1 MRRIQ
6 SLSTFV
12 GFSSDVPPLEDFSE
26 LIGQVNKLETDDS
39 HQSLAIESTS
49 STPKDER
56 VKKLPSSSKDQKSA
70 APRVSNFGGFKKGFL
85 NNTKAIKGKPALS
98 SRPTTKTDDIPVIKP
113 KNPMERKNK
122 MEIPEVQEAMKTNI
136 PSLENK
142 EWITDD
148 LLKKIEANPS
158 LAKLLMDP
166 KFTAALSQVQE
177 DPVKAMAMLSSNPE
191 MQKALQEFSG
201 ILGEHFTLLGHSEQ
215 VGEISTAPR
224 NIGLTEHRTPTQ
236 QGPVSLTPSPEDE
249 AKMQELL
256 SDPEVMKALQDHHI
270 QKLLT
275 LMKTNP
281 DAAQLEVKNATADT
295 RAKIQKLVEVGLI
308 GFT

>member
-1 MRRIQ
+1 MAED
-6 SLSTFV
+6 
-12 GFSSDVPPLEDFSE
+12 SSPRYELDDEFDVPPLEDFSE

-122 MEIPEVQEAMKTNI
+122 MEIPEVQEAMKSNI

-177 DPVKAMAMLSSNPE
+177 DPVKAMAMISSNPE

-215 VGEISTAPR
+215 ISTAPR

-295 RAKIQKLVEVGLI
+295 RAKIQKLVEVGLL